1 MKIFVGKQPKD
12 PSLRVWYYLFQT
24 SSNPAYMSEF
34 WSAADIFHDQAQ
46 LRVVQAGWSWM

>member
-1 MKIFVGKQPKD
+1 MKIFVGKRPKSRSMILSV
-12 PSLRVWYYLFQT
+12 PNT
-24 SSNPAYMSEF
+24 AYMSEF